1 MLEPSADMPT
11 PVRSATAHQPRRL
24 AVALQDPGE
33 RDAFVAALA
42 VAGMPLNAGA
52 VALHRIDELL
62 VDPPDALVIV
72 GDVRNPQT
80 LTALR
85 RVHQLA
91 PLTRVVV
98 VAPDAT
104 AVAVRQA
111 MNAGADAY
119 VPRRTADRSLPAAVH
134 AVVAGL
140 VCVPRDVRR
149 LLAKPTFS
157 HREKKVLGLVVVGL
171 TNREIAGRLYL
182 AESTVKSHLMSA
194 FAKLGVR
201 SRKDATALL
210 LDPAEGL
217 AEISLAG
224 SVGDAA
230 HPLHHG
236 PGE

>member
-1 MLEPSADMPT
+1 MLEPSVETAP
-11 PVRSATAHQPRRL
+11 PVRSRNADRPRRI

-33 RDAFVAALA
+33 RDAFFAALA
-42 VAGMPLNAGA
+42 DAGLALNAGA

-62 VDPPDALVIV
+62 ADPPDALVVV
-72 GDVRNPQT
+72 GGVRHPHT
-80 LTALR
+80 LTAVR
-85 RVHQLA
+85 RAHHLA
-91 PLTRVVV
+91 PMTRVVV
-98 VAPDAT
+98 VAPEAT
-104 AVAVRQA
+104 AVEVRQA
-111 MNAGADAY
+111 LNAGADAY
-119 VPRRTADRSLPAAVH
+119 VLRRAVAHALPAAVH

-157 HREKKVLGLVVVGL
+157 HREKQVLGLVVTGL

-217 AEISLAG
+217 AEISLVG
-224 SVGDAA
+224 SAGDAA
-230 HPLHHG
+230 YALRHG
-236 PGE
+236 PSE